1 MCIVLE
7 CRFSLYLCGFVGA
20 GKYFHMKIKVGD
32 FMTKKRA
39 GQTGGSVS
47 AAAEMSIPCGFLS
60 ATNYSASLQDVQEEV
75 SDRFQPKKAESEL
88 LASVYHRLRLH
99 GRAARVEQCG
109 SFLEFSILQDGSR
122 KLSKANFCRDRLCSM
137 CNWRRS
143 LKLFSQVSRV
153 MDELEKQGYQFI
165 FLTLTVRNCLFD
177 QLPETVQ
184 TLLDGWRFMYHKAP
198 AFRRAVEGSFRNLE
212 ITVNNGAGTYHP
224 HLHLVLAVKPTYFV
238 SRDYL
243 SQRAWSD
250 LWRSCCDLDYNPI
263 VFIEKVTK
271 YSEGFKE
278 ICKYNVKGS
287 DFLVGSPR
295 MMEEHVRNFLAG
307 LSGRRLCG
315 FTGCFSQVRKALALD
330 DIENGDLLVVD
341 GEELRSDLVQM
352 IVRYSWR
359 CGVYVRE

>member
-1 MCIVLE
+1 ME
-7 CRFSLYLCGFVGA
+7 KS
-20 GKYFHMKIKVGD
+20 GD

-47 AAAEMSIPCGFLS
+47 AVDEMSVGFGCLS
-60 ATNYSASLQDVQEEV
+60 TVNYSVSLQDVQEEV
-75 SDRFQPKKAESEL
+75 SERFQPKKGESEL
-88 LASVYHRLRLH
+88 LALVYHRLQLH
-99 GRAARVEQCG
+99 SRAARVEQCG
-109 SFLEFSILQDGSR
+109 SFLEFLILQDGSR

-165 FLTLTVRNCLFD
+165 FLTLTVRNCPFE

-184 TLLDGWRFMYHKAP
+184 ALLDGWRFMYNKAS

-224 HLHLVLAVKPTYFV
+224 HLHLVLAVKPSYFKKH
-238 SRDYL
+238 YL

-287 DFLVGSPR
+287 DFLVGSLR

-307 LSGRRLCG
+307 LSGRQLVG
-315 FTGCFSQVRKALALD
+315 FTGVFNRIRRELCLD
-330 DIENGDLLVVD
+330 DPETGDLLVVD